1 MKLSTAL
8 VLFSLLSSALV
19 SAITEPNCT
28 VKHGEIMHASVHVLF
43 IEPARLTVDYYAFSR
58 HWY

>member
-43 IEPARLTVDYYAFSR
+43 IELAS
-58 HWY
+58 